1 MKLTPARRLNGS
13 PLQLTAT
20 LLAVG
25 IALWLRPASAALD
38 AGDTKW
44 DGSQPPQGVY
54 FYWYEPSFY
63 TGFAPRTQD
72 PQRLHIRLSRGNQV
86 RVTVVLGD
94 PELDAYLDDLKEEI
108 IYAKDLALDEDSRV
122 LVWTGWL

>member
-86 RVTVVLGD
+86 RAPRGTTMATPGRNRRS
-94 PELDAYLDDLKEEI
+94 EGR
-108 IYAKDLALDEDSRV
+108 SR
-122 LVWTGWL
+122 WS